1 MRAFIVELQN
11 QPGSLAAVCEA
22 LGERGINISG
32 VAGMTWDGDGAVGMI
47 TNDDAGTRT
56 VLDGRSESYREVDLV
71 VVGLTDR
78 PGSLGEAA
86 RRLADGGV
94 NLEAVMPTSVLGNRV
109 TVAFAVNDA
118 AKARE
123 ALGDLIAAGS
133 TAI

>member
-1 MRAFIVELQN
+1 MRAFIVELEN
-11 QPGSLAAVCEA
+11 RPGSLAAVCEA
-22 LGERGINISG
+22 LGERGINVSG
-32 VAGMTWDGDGAVGMI
+32 VAGMTWDGGGAVGMI
-47 TNDDAGTRT
+47 TNDDAGART
-56 VLDGRSESYREVDLV
+56 VLDRRSENYREVDLV
-71 VVGLTDR
+71 VAGLTDR

-94 NLEAVMPTSVLGNRV
+94 NIEAVMPTSVLGNRV